1 MNLLIQ
7 NAQIFS
13 GETKVQTDLLI
24 ENGKISKVAADIQ
37 ASEEIRSYDAKG
49 MLLLPGGVDPHVHMH
64 LPVAGGFS
72 EDDFERGSLAALLG
86 GTTSMIDF
94 VTPKRGQT
102 LTEALE
108 IRIGEAK
115 KSKIDYS
122 FHISPVEWRST
133 TAREIGDCVEAG
145 FPSFKVYLA
154 YLNTI
159 GLQEVDLRR
168 VMQSVSEAGGMVTA
182 HCENG
187 IEVDRLRDQFFNE
200 GKTSPKYHP
209 LSRPDYTEA
218 ESVKMAIRLADETH
232 CPLYI
237 VHVSTT
243 AALHEIRLA
252 KQRGQ
257 KVFAETCPHYL
268 LFEDSC
274 YDAPFEQSAAFVM
287 SPPLRKKT
295 DSEALWNALST
306 GLVDTLGTDH
316 CPFTMQ
322 MKMRGKDD
330 FRQIPGGVPGIGYRL
345 YLIYSYG
352 YLQNKQLNGSVL
364 QNIFASNAAR
374 IFSLNTK
381 GTLQPGADADLVLFR
396 TLEKGKKLTESSQI
410 QYDTDIYSGLLTFGE
425 VSAVFKGGEIVVEEG
440 RIADNCSGKLLKRF
454 SNP

>member
-7 NAQIFS
+7 NAQIFA
-13 GETKVQTDLLI
+13 GKTTIRTDLLI
-24 ENGKISKVAADIQ
+24 ENGKIIELATDIQ
-37 ASEEIRSYDAKG
+37 ASAGIKRYDAKG
-49 MLLLPGGVDPHVHMH
+49 MLLLPGGIDPHVHLH

-72 EDDFERGSLAALLG
+72 EDDFERGSIAALLG
-86 GTTSMIDF
+86 GTTTLIDF
-94 VTPKRGQT
+94 VTPVRGQS
-102 LTEALE
+102 LTEALNL
-108 IRIGEAK
+108 RIEEAK

-133 TAREIGDCVEAG
+133 TAREIGDCIAAG

-154 YLNTI
+154 YLNTV

-168 VMQSVSEAGGMVTA
+168 VMHSVSEAGGMVTA
-182 HCENG
+182 HCETG
-187 IEVDRLRDQFFNE
+187 TEVDRLRDQFFSE

-218 ESVKMAIRLADETH
+218 EAVKTAIRLADETH

-237 VHVSTT
+237 VHVSTD
-243 AALHEIRLA
+243 AALREIDLA

-268 LFEDSC
+268 LFEDSR
-274 YDAPFEQSAAFVM
+274 YNAPYEESAAFVM

-295 DSEALWNALST
+295 DSEALWDALST

-322 MKMRGKDD
+322 MKMRGKED

-345 YLIYSYG
+345 DLLYTYG
-352 YLQNKQLNGSVL
+352 YYLHKRLNGSTL
-364 QNIFASNAAR
+364 QNVFASNAAR
-374 IFSLNTK
+374 IFSLKQK
-381 GTLQPGADADLVLFR
+381 GSLLPGADADLVLYR
-396 TLEKGKKLTESSQI
+396 TVEKGKQISESGPV
-410 QYDTDIYSGLLTFGE
+410 QYDADIYSSVLTYGE
-425 VSAVFKGGEIVVEEG
+425 VGTVIKNGIVVVDQG
-440 RIADNCSGKLLKRF
+440 RLVENCSGNLLKRF
-454 SNP
+454 SNQ